1 VETYDILIAVG
12 AAVDVAL
19 LALVVLRVHA
29 SLIRTR
35 YAAAAAGFILM
46 NLSYVGLLRGPPGP
60 AMETLAVF
68 STLLA
73 HALVPAFVFSL
84 PVGGRPRGLGSISL
98 ILLAVVPL
106 LTVLVPLGGWSLQT
120 AYLSVPVG
128 VFLILCLVLALAR
141 AVQFMISGPLLSS
154 EAYWVVAGIVAL
166 LNAGPG
172 YAYELQVFGF
182 PSTGGSNLATPIALA
197 TFAVVAFRTNPY
209 ITISR
214 WRRPLWHRPPSLSNG
229 SAIVFEEARPKYI
242 GTIARQEARL
252 GRPLLVLDRERR
264 EPAPSLPGVAEAGIV
279 PARSAAARVF
289 GTASEF
295 LARRPGGLMAV
306 KGLAAVAALSGWPR
320 ALQLV
325 WLLQRICRQYS
336 STLLLTTS
344 HLGSAEKEDLKAL
357 GVLWLPLPDPV
368 EEIEAMLSHTFGS
381 EADSL
386 LDAFARFRE
395 RAKTQITTDD
405 IPALAAFLLE
415 TVGQLSAAA
424 GDADVTEAVRFQLE
438 ALVARLR
445 DFQAL
450 TLKDLSNKEWPS
462 RPPAVA
468 HRGLLV
474 KAAEFV
480 QAKNEEVA
488 VGVEGP
494 TRRAPISDR
503 ARPTT

>member
-1 VETYDILIAVG
+1 METYDILIAVG

-264 EPAPSLPGVAEAGIV
+264 EPAPSLPGLAEAGIV
-279 PARSAAARVF
+279 PAHSAAVRVF

-295 LARRPGGLMAV
+295 LARRPGGLVAV

-325 WLLQRICRQYS
+325 WLLQRICRQYN

-386 LDAFARFRE
+386 LDAFARFRG

-450 TLKDLSNKEWPS
+450 TLKDLSKKEWPS
-462 RPPAVA
+462 RPLAVA

-480 QAKNEEVA
+480 QARNEEVSI
-488 VGVEGP
+488 GVEGP

-503 ARPTT
+503 ARPAT